1 MQFKKKMF
9 ANAPEIAKI
18 ANIFFRERFPIYGN
32 SLSLKPL
39 DDCEQNW

>member
-1 MQFKKKMF
+1 MQFSKKMF

-32 SLSLKPL
+32 
-39 DDCEQNW
+39 